1 MSERPWR
8 RRVYVLAC
16 CNAIIL
22 IKYDIWQR
30 LGLFMAPVSLDL
42 GLRAGC
48 CIYQL

>member
-22 IKYDIWQR
+22 IKYAIWQR
-30 LGLFMAPVSLDL
+30 LSRFMAPASLDL
-42 GLRAGC
+42 GLRAC
-48 CIYQL
+48 CCTCRL